1 MAWASSQG
9 PACELLAVCV
19 GAVQAYARGSRS
31 GIDKRPV
38 PGRVRATVSGLV
50 GDAQGD
56 LRVHG
61 GPDKAIHHYPQEH
74 SAHWQAVLGAHPLL
88 HVPGAFGEN
97 LHTRGLT
104 EADVCLGDHWRV
116 GEALLEVSQARQP
129 CWKLNERFA
138 RADMARQ
145 VQASRRTGWY
155 YRVLQEGDLWA
166 GAPMALQERP
176 HPQWSMAHLLD
187 ALYAPEQDPERLR
200 PMLALP
206 LPASWLRL
214 VQRRID
220 SGVVEDMAPRLD
232 GPLPT

>member
-1 MAWASSQG
+1 MK
-9 PACELLAVCV
+9 PALILGQLRSVRV
-19 GAVQAYARGSRS
+19 GRAVQSSRPGVLS
-31 GIDKRPV
+31 AIDKQAV
-38 PGRVRATVSGLV
+38 EGRVAVHALGLA
-50 GDAQGD
+50 GDEQGD
-56 LRVHG
+56 RRVHG

-145 VQASRRTGWY
+145 VQASRRTVWY

-232 GPLPT
+232 GPPPT

>member
-1 MAWASSQG
+1 MAWANSQG

-38 PGRVRATVSGLV
+38 VGRVRATVLGLV

-145 VQASRRTGWY
+145 V
-155 YRVLQEGDLWA
+155 
-166 GAPMALQERP
+166 
-176 HPQWSMAHLLD
+176 
-187 ALYAPEQDPERLR
+187 
-200 PMLALP
+200 
-206 LPASWLRL
+206 
-214 VQRRID
+214 
-220 SGVVEDMAPRLD
+220 
-232 GPLPT
+232 

>member
-1 MAWASSQG
+1 MVALAAS
-9 PACELLAVCV
+9 AN
-19 GAVQAYARGSRS
+19 R
-31 GIDKRPV
+31 
-38 PGRVRATVSGLV
+38 
-50 GDAQGD
+50 
-56 LRVHG
+56 
-61 GPDKAIHHYPQEH
+61 
-74 SAHWQAVLGAHPLL
+74 
-88 HVPGAFGEN
+88 
-97 LHTRGLT
+97 
-104 EADVCLGDHWRV
+104 
-116 GEALLEVSQARQP
+116 ARQEV
-129 CWKLNERFA
+129 NELFDTEMIRL
-138 RADMARQ
+138 ARQ

-187 ALYAPEQDPERLR
+187 ALYAPEQDPELLR

>member
-9 PACELLAVCV
+9 SACELLAVCV

-38 PGRVRATVSGLV
+38 VGRVRATVLGLV

-104 EADVCLGDHWRV
+104 EADVCLGDHCRV

-129 CWKLNERFA
+129 SWKLNERFA

>member
-1 MAWASSQG
+1 M
-9 PACELLAVCV
+9 
-19 GAVQAYARGSRS
+19 
-31 GIDKRPV
+31 
-38 PGRVRATVSGLV
+38 
-50 GDAQGD
+50 
-56 LRVHG
+56 
-61 GPDKAIHHYPQEH
+61 
-74 SAHWQAVLGAHPLL
+74 
-88 HVPGAFGEN
+88 
-97 LHTRGLT
+97 T

-232 GPLPT
+232 GPPPT

>member
-1 MAWASSQG
+1 MAWANSQG
-9 PACELLAVCV
+9 PACQLLAVCV

-38 PGRVRATVSGLV
+38 AGRVRATVSGLV

-56 LRVHG
+56 LRVQG

-138 RADMARQ
+138 RADTARQ

-220 SGVVEDMAPRLD
+220 SGVVEDMTPRLD

>member
-1 MAWASSQG
+1 MAWANSQD

-38 PGRVRATVSGLV
+38 AGRVRATVSGLA
-50 GDAQGD
+50 GDEQGD

-88 HVPGAFGEN
+88 QVPGAFGEN
-97 LHTRGLT
+97 LHTRGLI
-104 EADVCLGDHWRV
+104 EADVCLGDRWRV

-155 YRVLQEGDLWA
+155 YRVLQEGNLWA

-187 ALYAPEQDPERLR
+187 ALYAPEHNPERLR
-200 PMLALP
+200 QMLALP

-220 SGVVEDMAPRLD
+220 SGLVEDMAPRLD
-232 GPLPT
+232 GPPMV